1 VPDVREA
8 VFPDDADAIA
18 RIDTSF
24 TTDTIYV
31 VRLDGD
37 DFTIVPTPV
46 DPPIVKS
53 FPIDG
58 LGGWRAWERAW
69 VATANDAIVGFCAV
83 RDQQWNR
90 QLVLWHLYVDRS
102 ARGQGYGHAL
112 LETAIADARANDA
125 YAVWLETSNLDYP
138 AVQWYRAHGF
148 ELCGLDTLRY
158 EPTYASGETAL
169 YMARRLSS
177 T

>member
-1 VPDVREA
+1 VAEIRA
-8 VFPDDADAIA
+8 VVLPDDADAIA

-24 TTDTIYV
+24 TTDIVYD
-31 VRLDGD
+31 VRIDGD
-37 DFTIVPTPV
+37 DFRVTPTS
-46 DPPIVKS
+46 VKPAVTKT

-69 VATANDAIVGFCAV
+69 VATDDEAIVGFCAV

-90 QLVLWHLYVDRS
+90 QIVLWHLYVDRA
-102 ARGQGYGHAL
+102 ARRRGHGRAL
-112 LETAIADARANDA
+112 LETVLDDARAGNA

-148 ELCGLDTLRY
+148 ELCGLDMLRY
-158 EPTYASGETAL
+158 EPTYASGEVAL
-169 YMARRLSS
+169 FMARRL
-177 T
+177 

>member
-1 VPDVREA
+1 VADIRVA
-8 VFPDDADAIA
+8 VLPDDAGAIA

-24 TTDTIYV
+24 TTDTIYE

-37 DFTIVPTPV
+37 HFSVTPTPV
-46 DPPIVKS
+46 DPPVTKT

-58 LGGWRAWERAW
+58 VDGWRAWERAW
-69 VATANDAIVGFCAV
+69 VAEHDDNIVGFCAV

-102 ARGQGYGHAL
+102 ARGKGYGHAL
-112 LETAIADARANDA
+112 LERAIADARATNA

-158 EPTYASGETAL
+158 EPTYAKGEIAL
-169 YMARRLSS
+169 YMARRL
-177 T
+177 